1 MDKRQRQQRL
11 PPSRSGDVKNL
22 GRKRGSIAVTTR
34 EPIQEPMQE
43 PIQERQVVPEGDDAL
58 AASLAKEMAH
68 LLDALP
74 DGVIIADDAG
84 RIQFANRQ
92 VADLFGY
99 RQETLP
105 GQPVEA
111 LMPSRFRAAHPV
123 HRADY
128 ATHPRLRPMGIG
140 LQLFGLR
147 QDGTE
152 FPVEISLSPI
162 TFAGAPLVLGT
173 IRDVTDQRLLEQ
185 RTRDALTGRLAML
198 QAILDELPVSV
209 YLARGIDAEL
219 VLANREMATI
229 WGAEWQEGQPMAA
242 FLAAS
247 GAHVHD
253 LQGRELPVE
262 HLATVRALH
271 SGQSVRQH
279 QETIRRADGST
290 INVLVNAIA
299 LAPQVFPVHSDLSA
313 RPEHP
318 IPVVLVVHQD
328 VSALKE
334 AERLKD
340 EFVAL
345 AAHELRN
352 PVAALLGYAQLLIQA
367 TGPHQRLSGSPQ
379 APQAHSPQTE
389 ANASTGSMGSM
400 GSMGAE
406 KVVPAETAADM
417 NAEIETVPEVDKV
430 GNEMPASKAAIP
442 REWQVEAA
450 TAVMEAS
457 QRLAAL
463 TDDLLD
469 ATRLQA
475 NRLELRS
482 EPIELGAL
490 VRRVVKRT
498 QVTTE
503 RHHFAVSASA
513 EPMLVEAD
521 AQRVEQVVTNLLSNA
536 IKYSPEGGPIE
547 VRVWIHETVSIASR
561 DSATGEGSADTGA
574 WVGVAVSDH
583 GMGIPAEQ
591 HDRIFQRFGRA
602 DNAREH
608 GIPGTGLG
616 LYLCRELIER
626 QDGHLWF
633 ESVAG
638 AGTTF
643 TFELPQWTEPES

>member
-1 MDKRQRQQRL
+1 MDKQQRRQPLL
-11 PPSRSGDVKNL
+11 PPPGQTIKNT
-22 GRKRGSIAVTTR
+22 GST
-34 EPIQEPMQE
+34 
-43 PIQERQVVPEGDDAL
+43 L
-58 AASLAKEMAH
+58 AATLAIEMGH

-74 DGVIIADDAG
+74 DGVIVADDAG
-84 RIQFANRQ
+84 RIQFANHQ
-92 VADLFGY
+92 TAVLFGY
-99 RQETLP
+99 EPEMLLD
-105 GQPVEA
+105 QPVET
-111 LMPSRFRAAHPV
+111 LMPSRFRDVHPV

-128 ATHPRLRPMGIG
+128 ATHPRLRPMGTG

-152 FPVEISLSPI
+152 FPLEISLSPI
-162 TFAGAPLVLGT
+162 TFAGAPLVLST

-185 RTRDALTGRLAML
+185 QARDALAGRLAML

-209 YLARGIDAEL
+209 YLARGYDAEL
-219 VLANREMATI
+219 VLANRQVADI

-247 GAHVHD
+247 GAHIHD
-253 LQGRELPVE
+253 LQGRELSTE
-262 HLATVRALH
+262 HLATVRALR
-271 SGQSVRQH
+271 SGQPVRQH
-279 QETIRRADGST
+279 QETIRRMDGST
-290 INVLVNAIA
+290 VNVLVDAIA
-299 LAPQVFPVHSDLSA
+299 LAPQGFPLLSDISA

-334 AERLKD
+334 AEQLKD

-367 TGPHQRLSGSPQ
+367 AGPRSGSSGGLQ
-379 APQAHSPQTE
+379 APSPQTR
-389 ANASTGSMGSM
+389 ANASMAADIAAPETT
-400 GSMGAE
+400 ATHQ
-406 KVVPAETAADM
+406 PAEIKTAAKMD
-417 NAEIETVPEVDKV
+417 EV
-430 GNEMPASKAAIP
+430 GTELQAHTTAIP
-442 REWQVEAA
+442 REWQEEAA
-450 TAVMEAS
+450 GAVMEAS

-475 NRLELRS
+475 NRLELRL
-482 EPIELGAL
+482 EPLELGAL
-490 VRRVVKRT
+490 VRRVVKRA

-503 RHHFAVSASA
+503 QHQLALSVSI

-521 AQRVEQVVTNLLSNA
+521 VQRVEQVVTNLLSNA

-547 VRVWIHETVSIASR
+547 VRVWIHDIASTAGV
-561 DSATGEGSADTGA
+561 DSPAGEWHAHHGA
-574 WVGVAVSDH
+574 WVRVTVSDH
-583 GMGIPAEQ
+583 GMGIPADQ
-591 HDRIFQRFGRA
+591 HDRIFRRFGRA
-602 DNAREH
+602 DNARER
-608 GIPGTGLG
+608 GISGTGLG

-626 QDGHLWF
+626 QGGQLWY

-638 AGTTF
+638 AVTTF
-643 TFELPQWTEPES
+643 TFELPRWTDPES